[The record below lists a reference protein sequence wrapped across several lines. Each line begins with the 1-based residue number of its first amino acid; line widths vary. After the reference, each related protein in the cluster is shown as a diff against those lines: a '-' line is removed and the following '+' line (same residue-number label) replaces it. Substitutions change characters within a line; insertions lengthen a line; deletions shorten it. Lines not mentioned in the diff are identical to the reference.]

1 MRWTL
6 VILSCILL
14 CGVGAACD
22 IHSELANASS
32 TTEQTK
38 PQKVVRYYVKLKDKS
53 DPIELSDFDFAAKSD
68 EVKLCFKQP
77 TELYSGY
84 FVREMWTGSSN
95 VEVYKVV
102 EEVSE

>member
-6 VILSCILL
+6 VILSCILM
-14 CGVGAACD
+14 CGVGAGCD

-32 TTEQTK
+32 TAEQTK
-38 PQKVVRYYVKLKDKS
+38 PQKVVRYYVKLKDVD

-68 EVKLCFKQP
+68 EVKLYFKQR

-84 FVREMWTGSSN
+84 FVREMWTGSTN
-95 VEVYKVV
+95 VEIYKVID
-102 EEVSE
+102 EVNE